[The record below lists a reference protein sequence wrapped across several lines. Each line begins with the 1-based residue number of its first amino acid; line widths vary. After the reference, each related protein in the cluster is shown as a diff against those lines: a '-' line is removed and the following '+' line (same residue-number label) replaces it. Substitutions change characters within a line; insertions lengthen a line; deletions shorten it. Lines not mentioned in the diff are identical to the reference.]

1 MTNQTAVITGA
12 SRGLGAAAARIAGQ
26 MKANVALM
34 ARTEGDLE
42 TVAKEVRAA
51 GGQALPL
58 VGDVGRNVD
67 CKRAIA
73 ETIKAFGRIDVLV
86 NNAGRLMPISPIASG
101 DPQEWGRNWAVNVL
115 GPVMLTQNALPYL
128 RQSKGRVINISGG
141 VSSGVS
147 SEVSSVVSSGAAVSA
162 IQGWG
167 AFCVAKAG
175 LNQFTRILAVEE
187 PDITSISFRPGV
199 VDTAMQATIRRD
211 GAQGM
216 PEEVYARFAR
226 YHEEGELLPPEVPG
240 CPLAVLAFHAP
251 HEWSGAFLAWNDEQ
265 VRALVRQFGCSYG
278 A

>member
-1 MTNQTAVITGA
+1 MTSQTAVITGA

-42 TVAKEVRAA
+42 IVAEEVRAA

-58 VGDVGRNVD
+58 VGDVGRSAD

-73 ETIKAFGRIDVLV
+73 ETVKAFGRIDVLV
-86 NNAGRLMPISPIASG
+86 NNAGMITPISPIAIV
-101 DPQEWGRNWAVNVL
+101 DPREWGRNWKVNVL

-128 RQSKGRVINISGG
+128 RQCKGRVIN
-141 VSSGVS
+141 
-147 SEVSSVVSSGAAVSA
+147 VSSGAAVSA
-162 IQGWG
+162 IRGWG

-175 LNQFTRILAVEE
+175 LNHFTRMLAVEE
-187 PDITSISFRPGV
+187 PDITSLSFSPGV

-226 YHEEGELLPPEVPG
+226 YHEDGELLPPEVPA

-251 HEWSGAFLAWNDEQ
+251 HEWSGVFLAWNDEQ